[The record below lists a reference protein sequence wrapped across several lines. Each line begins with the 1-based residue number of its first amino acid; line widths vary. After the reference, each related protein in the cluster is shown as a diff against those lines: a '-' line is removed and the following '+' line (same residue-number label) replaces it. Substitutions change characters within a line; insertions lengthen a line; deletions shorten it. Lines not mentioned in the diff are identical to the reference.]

1 MGVVP
6 EAPAIQGIVAAREER
21 RQAAAAMLED
31 RLREDQV
38 RDRLGSVLR
47 HLPEGVDR
55 EAALTQLTPLIFA
68 QVRNLA
74 RATALSD
81 VSVAAQRYDEDEVP
95 GATAGWSQERLDR
108 VEVLHQLIREVL
120 EPSAMG
126 VVPDSDVLAGHSSSE
141 APAAAQP
148 AASSA
153 AASSAAQPA
162 ASSAASGAASGSG
175 RKKKP

>member
-1 MGVVP
+1 VVP
-6 EAPAIQGIVAAREER
+6 EALAIQGIVAAREER

-74 RATALSD
+74 TATALSD
-81 VSVAAQRYDEDEVP
+81 ISVAAQRYDEDEVP

-120 EPSAMG
+120 EPSAI
-126 VVPDSDVLAGHSSSE
+126 AGHSSSE